1 MLNVW
6 SCKNNGSSEIT
17 DFVCHFKD
25 IKMPNYHYFKMYI
38 RSAQSHVFLV
48 SALNG
53 CELYAS
59 HNGYFSHMQLD
70 PKFTPMPWL
79 PYIKS
84 NGNPLLR
91 LQAAGQITCT

>member
-1 MLNVW
+1 
-6 SCKNNGSSEIT
+6 
-17 DFVCHFKD
+17 
-25 IKMPNYHYFKMYI
+25 MPNYHYFKMYI